1 MSALLDRRRRRG
13 MSRAMAE
20 PRFRLARRST
30 LALPLA
36 LSATGLLLLACS
48 ATAGRDFEP
57 VLDATASGDAAVEA
71 APEIVDAGSF
81 ADVVVPGT
89 SCARDLD
96 VGKLTISQ
104 SACFVNQHVENQK
117 TTLTFPCV
125 GGVAEAK
132 FGGHTF
138 KGTVQGDVVALKDVE
153 PFVFN
158 SCQWEST
165 EKIEG
170 NLATGTVK
178 YSYTERPLQ
187 SCTDTPCTASGNLA
201 VNAGAVVVIK

>member
-1 MSALLDRRRRRG
+1 MAKSPSA
-13 MSRAMAE
+13 
-20 PRFRLARRST
+20 

-36 LSATGLLLLACS
+36 LVFASACS
-48 ATAGRDFEP
+48 ASSGRGFDP
-57 VLDATASGDAAVEA
+57 VVSDASIGDAATEA

-81 ADVVVPGT
+81 SDVIAPGT
-89 SCARDLD
+89 NCARDLQ

-104 SACFVNQHVENQK
+104 SACFVNQHVENQT

-125 GGVAEAK
+125 GGAAEAK
-132 FGGHTF
+132 FGGHLF
-138 KGTVQGDVVALKDVE
+138 KGTVQGDVVALKDFE

-170 NLATGTVK
+170 NLGTGSVK

-201 VNAGAVVVIK
+201 VTAGAVVVIK